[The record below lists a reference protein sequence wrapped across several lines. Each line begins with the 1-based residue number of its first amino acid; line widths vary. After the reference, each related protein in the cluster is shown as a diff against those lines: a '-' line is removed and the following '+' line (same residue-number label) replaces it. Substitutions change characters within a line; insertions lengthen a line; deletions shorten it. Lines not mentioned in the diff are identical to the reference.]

1 MIFSGLK
8 LKKNDFFFHNEMIY
22 NFPELG
28 KTKPVNSKT
37 RFVTLKLQNI
47 WSDFSSN
54 IGYLL
59 SKLEVMGR
67 EGAGNRQRRGLSL
80 LLGSAFRG
88 ACAVPTLYSE
98 HPLSLLGL
106 LPPPPTPHHRQG
118 VGGFYCF
125 TPPLEGGSHCAFSMG
140 HEGEVTLTSV
150 KVRKW

>member
-1 MIFSGLK
+1 
-8 LKKNDFFFHNEMIY
+8 MIY

-37 RFVTLKLQNI
+37 RFVMLKLQNI

-67 EGAGNRQRRGLSL
+67 EGVGNRQRRGLSL
-80 LLGSAFRG
+80 QVWLSRSAFRG
-88 ACAVPTLYSE
+88 AYPVPTLYSE

-106 LPPPPTPHHRQG
+106 LPASPHPPQSPS
-118 VGGFYCF
+118 Y
-125 TPPLEGGSHCAFSMG
+125 S
-140 HEGEVTLTSV
+140 
-150 KVRKW
+150 